1 VYFSYIFYFY
11 YYNNNNNNNNNNN
24 GLLVVTIIKLD
35 LAGPLGV
42 CLAYVW
48 NFVSVYLI
56 LKKNIKLIFLD
67 NFNILILKIK
77 KIF

>member
-1 VYFSYIFYFY
+1 MENLSSYFFGGVLYFSYIFYFY
-11 YYNNNNNNNNNNN
+11 YNNN

-56 LKKNIKLIFLD
+56 
-67 NFNILILKIK
+67 
-77 KIF
+77 